1 MAGSVN
7 KVILVGNLG
16 KDPEIRRTQDGRPI
30 ANLSIATSE
39 TWRDKGTGERKE
51 KTEWHRVVIF
61 SEPLCKVVEQYL
73 KKGAKVYIEGALQT
87 RKWTDQSGVEKYSTE
102 VVLQGFNSTL
112 TMLDG
117 RSGGGGGGSFGS
129 DDSGGDFGSG
139 GPVSSAP
146 RRPGRRRAPATA
158 TWTTISRSERAAS
171 HQLAGSSCGPHLAL
185 AFAADCA
192 GTEAA
197 VFD

>member
-7 KVILVGNLG
+7 KVILVGNVG

-39 TWRDKGTGERKE
+39 SWRDKATGEKKE

-61 SEPLCKVVEQYL
+61 SEPLCKVVEQYV
-73 KKGAKVYIEGALQT
+73 KKGAKLYIEGALQT

-102 VVLQGFNSTL
+102 VVLQGFNGSL

-117 RSGGGGGGSFGS
+117 AGGNRGASSGMQESGGG
-129 DDSGGDFGSG
+129 DYDSGGFGSG
-139 GPVSSAP
+139 GGSGGGSGYSEPAPKRVAKSGGGSSAP
-146 RRPGRRRAPATA
+146 KG
-158 TWTTISRSERAAS
+158 
-171 HQLAGSSCGPHLAL
+171 GFDKAL
-185 AFAADCA
+185 DDEIPF
-192 GTEAA
+192 
-197 VFD
+197 

>member
-61 SEPLCKVVEQYL
+61 SEPLCKIVEQYL

-117 RSGGGGGGSFGS
+117 RSGGGGGNFGG
-129 DDSGGDFGSG
+129 DDQGGGDFGSG
-139 GPVSSAP
+139 GTSSAP
-146 RRPGRRRAPATA
+146 PRRAVAA
-158 TWTTISRSERAAS
+158 GGGRSNS
-171 HQLAGSSCGPHLAL
+171 DMDDDIP
-185 AFAADCA
+185 F
-192 GTEAA
+192 
-197 VFD
+197 